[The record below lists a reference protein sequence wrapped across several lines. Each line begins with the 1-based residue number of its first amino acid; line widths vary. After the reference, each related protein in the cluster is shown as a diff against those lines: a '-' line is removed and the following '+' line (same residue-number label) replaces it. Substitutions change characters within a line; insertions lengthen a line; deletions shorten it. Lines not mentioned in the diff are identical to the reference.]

1 MVFFRHPILMQI
13 ARQVVLLNTCMAFF
27 VWRWRLQWTQ
37 KDLLQQFLP
46 LSILRHDVFLCCNVT
61 FGIRDSV
68 RFFCASKETMTVGK
82 LWSQSDINGCKKVL
96 GLFRDMDLLMCL
108 DEGVGSRIRILAKL
122 KLYKKPLIVFDEV
135 QVVEGRIIFE
145 WKSCQNE
152 V

>member
-1 MVFFRHPILMQI
+1 M
-13 ARQVVLLNTCMAFF
+13 
-27 VWRWRLQWTQ
+27 
-37 KDLLQQFLP
+37 
-46 LSILRHDVFLCCNVT
+46 
-61 FGIRDSV
+61 